1 MTAAE
6 KIQRLQDCI
15 ALLMDVDV
23 MQQAVLGATAEC
35 EDNHNL
41 LEDLIEQFSEKL
53 EDLENA

>member
-23 MQQAVLGATAEC
+23 MQQAVLGDTVEC
-35 EDNHNL
+35 EDNHNM

-53 EDLENA
+53 EDLQNA

>member
-1 MTAAE
+1 MTTAE

-23 MQQAVLGATAEC
+23 MQQAVLGATMEC

-53 EDLENA
+53 EDLQNA